1 MRKSGNRSKYS
12 KELLEDLVAEYLKTY
27 KTAKE
32 VGEEFGVPEHVVR
45 YHATKERKRL
55 EIEKTEQQSERIY

>member
-1 MRKSGNRSKYS
+1 MKKSGNRSKYP
-12 KELLEDLVAEYLKTY
+12 KELLEKIIEEYLTTD

-45 YHATKERKRL
+45 YHATKERRK
-55 EIEKTEQQSERIY
+55 SEGENNKQ